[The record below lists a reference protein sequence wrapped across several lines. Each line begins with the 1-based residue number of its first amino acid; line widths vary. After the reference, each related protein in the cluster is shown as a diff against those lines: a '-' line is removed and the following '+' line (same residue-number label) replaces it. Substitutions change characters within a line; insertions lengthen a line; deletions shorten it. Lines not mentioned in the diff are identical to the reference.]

1 MIRLMLFFFYF
12 MKIKRTNFL
21 LIIFAACIAITQA
34 QTISQP
40 PNSLDMESLIGK
52 VKKIEEQTA
61 EMKLKNGKLVEGWR
75 APSRTILFDKEGR
88 MTYRWQ
94 KIDGVPPSETKFS
107 YEKDNKRIE
116 RTLRDDPFADP
127 TKSPGERV
135 GQSIFR
141 YVASENA
148 LYRDVYPGEQLYADK
163 PPRFFAQSQKYKY
176 IFGDNNRLLETVD
189 YFIDTGTEATH
200 DKYIFGDERLPIQRV
215 LTTKG
220 YPYKETIKYTYTLDE
235 QGNWTKRISE
245 DTLADKNG
253 TVIYRVEYRKIT
265 YYK

>member
-1 MIRLMLFFFYF
+1 
-12 MKIKRTNFL
+12 MKIKRTIFL
-21 LIIFAACIAITQA
+21 FFIIFGFCFAPAQA
-34 QTISQP
+34 QAISQQP
-40 PNSLDMESLIGK
+40 HSLDLENLVGK
-52 VKKIEEQTA
+52 VKRIDEKIA

-75 APSRTILFDKEGR
+75 SPSRTILFDKEGR

-107 YEKDNKRIE
+107 YERDGRRIE
-116 RTLRDDPFADP
+116 RTLRDEPFADQ
-127 TKSPGERV
+127 KNSPSERV

-148 LYRDVYPGEQLYADK
+148 LYHDVYPGEQLYADK

-176 IFGDNNRLLETVD
+176 IFGDDNRLLETVD
-189 YFIDTGTEATH
+189 YFINTGEEATH
-200 DKYIFGDERLPIQRV
+200 DKNIYGEERLPIQRV

-220 YPYKETIKYTYTLDE
+220 MPFKETIKYTYTLDD

-245 DTLADKNG
+245 DSLGDKNG
-253 TVIYRVEYRKIT
+253 TVIFRVEYRKIS